1 MTSLECKM
9 EEVKEKFKR
18 AKPIRRTFYNT
29 CVMGYG
35 PLDDEDDDYIEM
47 VYGVA
52 GQWRDD

>member
-1 MTSLECKM
+1 MTSLQCKM

-35 PLDDEDDDYIEM
+35 PFDEYEEEEYLINYYE
-47 VYGVA
+47 GV
-52 GQWRDD
+52 GDKS